1 MRLYELKRHGGSLC
15 CSCKSGVLKPHA
27 PLKNKRVGGAINIP
41 NAPLIKV
48 EKLTN
53 SNEPIPNT
61 EELQRK
67 LALLSQPRKKGKFV
81 TL

>member
-15 CSCKSGVLKPHA
+15 CSCKNGVLKTHA
-27 PLKNKRVGGAINIP
+27 PLKNKRVGGYINIP

-48 EKLTN
+48 EKLD
-53 SNEPIPNT
+53 NEPIPNT